1 MKEQPDRDQDL
12 PCQGLAAAPG
22 RQRTPASRA
31 WSWPRCGPATG
42 VLGALRAMGRLL
54 KETRTL
60 QAVGEAH
67 VSLFTHALPADNLCE
82 DPRPTGE
89 TVLARESPISPK
101 WALTGVV
108 EGSACLVQLSPL
120 ATHSRETA
128 CLLDRKS
135 FQGRLCWVLA
145 LKELLVQRSYQTIIN
160 HIDVV
165 LREENVS
172 CGIPCCCSSTKQ
184 CLAQD
189 RHSDTGLQ

>member
-1 MKEQPDRDQDL
+1 MKEQLDRDQDL

-67 VSLFTHALPADNLCE
+67 VSLFTHALPADSLCE
-82 DPRPTGE
+82 GPRPTDE

-120 ATHSRETA
+120 ATHSRDCMPA
-128 CLLDRKS
+128 GLKGLPGQALLDSRP
-135 FQGRLCWVLA
+135 QGA
-145 LKELLVQRSYQTIIN
+145 SGPAEL
-160 HIDVV
+160 
-165 LREENVS
+165 
-172 CGIPCCCSSTKQ
+172 
-184 CLAQD
+184 
-189 RHSDTGLQ
+189 SDHH